1 LMAHILVRQVHFVV
15 MALLLLFL
23 LTGCSSL
30 FQDPLAQANDSVAE
44 ANEAIAEHNA
54 LFKEARNL
62 YEEGKEAVETE
73 EESSERAERMA
84 QARKLMQDARDN
96 LEEAR
101 EPLAGVEN
109 LEVDPEVK
117 EYAQLL
123 TDALDA
129 QLAAEAREIELY
141 EISESDPE
149 FDNNRDRAEDLLT
162 KIGEGY
168 QRATGSYSRAH
179 EFADAN
185 PDLFVRQR

>member
-1 LMAHILVRQVHFVV
+1 
-15 MALLLLFL
+15 MALSLLFL
-23 LTGCSSL
+23 LAGCASL

-62 YEEGKEAVETE
+62 YEEEREAVEAG
-73 EESSERAERMA
+73 EESSEGAESERLA
-84 QARKLMQDARDN
+84 QARELMQDARDN

-101 EPLAGVEN
+101 EPLVGVQN
-109 LEVDPEVK
+109 LELDPEVK

-149 FDNNRDRAEDLLT
+149 FDNNRDRAEDLVT
-162 KIGEGY
+162 KIDDGY
-168 QRATGSYSRAH
+168 RRAKDSYSRAQ
-179 EFADAN
+179 ELADAN
-185 PDLFVRQR
+185 PDLLLKQR

>member
-1 LMAHILVRQVHFVV
+1 MTLS
-15 MALLLLFL
+15 LLFL
-23 LTGCSSL
+23 PTCCSSL
-30 FQDPLAQANDSVAE
+30 FQDPLAQANDSVVE
-44 ANEAIAEHNA
+44 ANEAIAEHND

-62 YEEGKEAVETE
+62 YDEGKEAVEAE
-73 EESSERAERMA
+73 EESSEGAERMA
-84 QARKLMQDARDN
+84 QARELMQDARDN

-101 EPLAGVEN
+101 EPLAGVQN

-162 KIGEGY
+162 KIDDGY
-168 QRATGSYSRAH
+168 QRARDSYNRAQ
-179 EFADAN
+179 ELADAN
-185 PDLFVRQR
+185 PDLLLRRR

>member
-1 LMAHILVRQVHFVV
+1 MTHILARQVLFVV
-15 MALLLLFL
+15 MTLSLLFL

-30 FQDPLAQANDSVAE
+30 FQDPLAQANDSVVE
-44 ANEAIAEHNA
+44 ANEAIAEHND

-62 YEEGKEAVETE
+62 YEEGKEAVEAG
-73 EESSERAERMA
+73 EESSEGAERMA
-84 QARKLMQDARDN
+84 QARELMQDARDN

-101 EPLAGVEN
+101 EPLAGVQN

-123 TDALDA
+123 TDSLDA

-149 FDNNRDRAEDLLT
+149 FDDNRDRAEDLLT
-162 KIGEGY
+162 KIDDGY
-168 QRATGSYSRAH
+168 QRARDSYSRAQ
-179 EFADAN
+179 EVADAN
-185 PDLFVRQR
+185 PDLMLRQR